1 MDISIIFALI
11 IEAKEINDPFEK
23 ICRKMY
29 GKKKANIHY
38 YHAEG
43 SSNSNGIM
51 V

>member
-11 IEAKEINDPFEK
+11 IEAKEKNDPFEK
-23 ICRKMY
+23 ICRKME
-29 GKKKANIHY
+29 KKKANIHY
-38 YHAEG
+38 DHAEG